1 MKSGSFAKL
10 LRRKPFRD
18 FLPCTLAV
26 TQVHRIIIIII
37 IEQSWLRW
45 INVKIARTPY
55 KTKKTKAKGHTSSAS
70 SKK

>member
-10 LRRKPFRD
+10 LRRRPFRD

-37 IEQSWLRW
+37 IIEQS
-45 INVKIARTPY
+45 
-55 KTKKTKAKGHTSSAS
+55 
-70 SKK
+70 